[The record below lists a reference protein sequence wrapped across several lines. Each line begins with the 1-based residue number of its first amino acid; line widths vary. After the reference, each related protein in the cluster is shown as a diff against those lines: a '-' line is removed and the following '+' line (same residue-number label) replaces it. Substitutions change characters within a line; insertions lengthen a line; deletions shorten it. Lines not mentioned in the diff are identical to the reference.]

1 MILSKVPMSVLN
13 SVYTSGDVD
22 EGGWY
27 VGELCDDTR
36 GSVPSNLAE
45 EVSDDHPM
53 TSESPEASD
62 WLQDTDDICPV
73 FF

>member
-1 MILSKVPMSVLN
+1 MAEVN
-13 SVYTSGDVD
+13 S
-22 EGGWY
+22 
-27 VGELCDDTR
+27 
-36 GSVPSNLAE
+36 SNLAE

-53 TSESPEASD
+53 TPESPEASD